1 MYEQKPSCLKIY
13 SKVTRITLPR
23 GIGYFALEH
32 LATAK
37 LHHLYFTCM
46 SMDAQQPPKGWGAD
60 RVSNKFIFTESFS
73 LLCQVHLWFG
83 IISVVPYRLGINGS
97 WPNDLR

>member
-60 RVSNKFIFTESFS
+60 RVGNKFIFTESFS
-73 LLCQVHLWFG
+73 LLRYQG
-83 IISVVPYRLGINGS
+83 TLGIFDTREGYIFS
-97 WPNDLR
+97 FLFHEG